1 MLKTVFQSTGEQ
13 SASRPDIASLSHPV
27 IIEAEDKIYIK
38 VKLYNDNF
46 DH

>member
-1 MLKTVFQSTGEQ
+1 
-13 SASRPDIASLSHPV
+13 LSHPV

-46 DH
+46 DHWISLNIIACR